1 MKKLFLGLL
10 GVLMMLLSYGQD
22 TITES
27 YPGYIFYPHSLPLAT
42 DGNNNFSPI
51 VIAPRNGSI
60 WENIVSHDTLI
71 YGVSLRGVIPLD
83 STYSVSLA
91 YKEGEEFIYVDTAYF
106 DSNVRCCFFKY
117 EAHPR
122 ASSLVVENVE
132 KCNEAYFHR
141 PWPVSDTFYV
151 FIHSGGS
158 TVEGFYLH
166 TVLLETILPQRRGQW
181 LDNGEFTGLYPNN
194 LTSFGWV
201 GTEHLWG
208 VEFPIL
214 HFDPRKC
221 PKPTWVY
228 ITGRGA
234 GWVSLAWNSGAGDGY
249 QVTVEG
255 PDDTI
260 VTTTTDTTILLNN
273 LVTEGIYWVRVRS
286 LCRYQYYGYDS
297 TFVNP
302 GSASIGIRVSGD
314 GVSEL
319 DADPQIGLYPN
330 PANKVVNLSVTEPG
344 EVCIVDVTGR
354 TVLKRQ
360 VRPGSSTIDVG
371 TLPDGLY
378 IVKTGTYHSS
388 LIIHH

>member
-1 MKKLFLGLL
+1 MKKLFWGLL
-10 GVLMMLLSYGQD
+10 GVLMAVLSYGQD

-27 YPGYIFYPHSLPLAT
+27 YPGYMFWPHALPLTMPYYETEDTFYTTVQRCDYWEYHAT
-42 DGNNNFSPI
+42 PGCL
-51 VIAPRNGSI
+51 V
-60 WENIVSHDTLI
+60 
-71 YGVSLRGVIPLD
+71 YGVSIRGTFNLD
-83 STYSVSLA
+83 SSINVSLA
-91 YKEGEEFIYVDTAYF
+91 VREGDTMFSYFDTSYLDSSMIRKYFKFEALKCGNMLEYVD
-106 DSNVRCCFFKY
+106 
-117 EAHPR
+117 
-122 ASSLVVENVE
+122 
-132 KCNEAYFHR
+132 KCNEVYFHR
-141 PWPVSDTFYV
+141 PWSMTDEFYV
-151 FIHSGGS
+151 VVRYEADTGRKERLLLYTGQEESPYIQNYFMWSGGRFIVIYDWANY
-158 TVEGFYLH
+158 TYH
-166 TVLLETILPQRRGQW
+166 TSMPWGDVFPITEPNPSRCGKP
-181 LDNGEFTGLYPNN
+181 TGLQ
-194 LTSFGWV
+194 
-201 GTEHLWG
+201 
-208 VEFPIL
+208 
-214 HFDPRKC
+214 
-221 PKPTWVY
+221 

-273 LVTEGIYWVRVRS
+273 LVTEGLYWVRVRS

-302 GSASIGIRVSGD
+302 ESASVGIRVSGD

-330 PANKVVNLSVTEPG
+330 PADKVVNLSVEEPC
-344 EVCIVDVTGR
+344 EVSLMDVTGR

-360 VRPGSSTIDVG
+360 VRPGSNTIDVS

-378 IVKTGTYHSS
+378 FVKTGTHHSS